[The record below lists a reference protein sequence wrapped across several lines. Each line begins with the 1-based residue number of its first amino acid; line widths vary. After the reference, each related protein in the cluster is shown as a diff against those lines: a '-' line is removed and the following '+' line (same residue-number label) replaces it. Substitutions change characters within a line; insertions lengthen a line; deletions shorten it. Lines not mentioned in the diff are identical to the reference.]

1 MQIVYSP
8 NGAVVA
14 GLTGYYRNPDYFEKA
29 DNGASKVVLV
39 GAYANIEQAYQAI
52 GVVVE
57 HYQAKAEPKAE
68 PKTEPK
74 AEAEPKAE
82 VEPKT
87 EPKAEPEKPKRKTKE
102 PEKVES

>member
-8 NGAVVA
+8 NGAVVT

-29 DNGASKVVLV
+29 DNDASKVVLV

-57 HYQAKAEPKAE
+57 YYQAKAEPKAE
-68 PKTEPK
+68 PK
-74 AEAEPKAE
+74 AEVELKAEPK
-82 VEPKT
+82 V
-87 EPKAEPEKPKRKTKE
+87 EPEKPKRTKAEKT
-102 PEKVES
+102 P

>member
-68 PKTEPK
+68 PK
-74 AEAEPKAE
+74 AE
-82 VEPKT
+82 VEL
-87 EPKAEPEKPKRKTKE
+87 KAEPEKPKRKTKE

>member
-14 GLTGYYRNPDYFEKA
+14 GLTGYYRNPDYFEKT

-52 GVVVE
+52 GVAIE
-57 HYQAKAEPKAE
+57 HYQA
-68 PKTEPK
+68 
-74 AEAEPKAE
+74 
-82 VEPKT
+82 
-87 EPKAEPEKPKRKTKE
+87 KAEPEKPKRKTKE